1 MKKII
6 DNKDEKIAKV
16 IKKMGESFTLSDFVE
31 DFKKSNREDY
41 DRLEERFIND
51 EKGVRIMEWKKHAMP
66 TPEKY
71 LLNALKDY
79 IKKNKKK
86 VTALKGNKFKKVT
99 STSTKK
105 VTPTSKKKATP
116 PSKK

>member
-31 DFKKSNREDY
+31 GFKKSNSEDY
-41 DRLEERFIND
+41 NRLEERFIND
-51 EKGVRIMEWKKHAMP
+51 EKSVRIMEWKKHAMP

-79 IKKNKKK
+79 LKRNKKTIK
-86 VTALKGNKFKKVT
+86 VLKGNKFKKVT
-99 STSTKK
+99 
-105 VTPTSKKKATP
+105 P
-116 PSKK
+116 PAKT

>member
-16 IKKMGESFTLSDFVE
+16 IKKMGESFTLSEFVE
-31 DFKKSNREDY
+31 GFKKSNREDY
-41 DRLEERFIND
+41 NRLEERFIND
-51 EKGVRIMEWKKHAMP
+51 EKSVRITEWKKHTMP

-86 VTALKGNKFKKVT
+86 ITVLKGNKFKKVT
-99 STSTKK
+99 SSAKK
-105 VTPTSKKKATP
+105 
-116 PSKK
+116 

>member
-31 DFKKSNREDY
+31 GFKKSNREDY
-41 DRLEERFIND
+41 NRLEERFIND
-51 EKGVRIMEWKKHAMP
+51 EKSVRITEWKKHTMP

-86 VTALKGNKFKKVT
+86 ITVLKGNKFKKVT
-99 STSTKK
+99 SSAKK
-105 VTPTSKKKATP
+105 
-116 PSKK
+116 